1 MGNKLVKKTNS
12 GSSSSIMDLARSLR
26 ADDKDLNIE
35 DNSSKISQPLPANN
49 NASVKENIVA
59 DDKMSLEDIIAIVK
73 DKKYNYSEPL
83 KIDSDVKEIFRLMKV
98 NAKIPIA
105 GLISYI
111 LEEWIKEHEAEI
123 KQIIQKKN
131 RFL

>member
-59 DDKMSLEDIIAIVK
+59 DYNMSLEDIIAIVK
-73 DKKYNYSEPL
+73 DKNYNYSEPL